1 MRELDALREI
11 IEDAERVVF
20 FGGAGMSTESGI
32 PDFRGTGG
40 LYTQGGED
48 DISPETIISGEYLM
62 RYPDAFYGYYK
73 RKMLYPD
80 ARPNEGHYAL
90 AELER
95 RGKLSCV
102 ITQNIDGLHQAAG
115 SRRVLELHGSVNHNY
130 CLHCG
135 RTYPL
140 STILEAARAP
150 YCPVCGG
157 LIRPD
162 VVLFGE
168 GLNTEL
174 FTEAEEASYEADV
187 LIVGGTS
194 LTVHP
199 ACTLVDC
206 FEGEHLVIINR
217 TPTPYDALASHVL
230 RTPLGE
236 TLASLCDL

>member
-1 MRELDALREI
+1 MGELEQIRAILA
-11 IEDAERVVF
+11 DAENVVF

-40 LYTQGGED
+40 IYTQDEE
-48 DISPETIISGEYLM
+48 DISPEDMVSHDFLLHHPE
-62 RYPDAFYGYYK
+62 AFYRFY
-73 RKMLYPD
+73 RSKMLFPD

-90 AELER
+90 AFLEA

-115 SRRVLELHGSVNHNY
+115 SERVLELHGSVNHNY

-135 RTYPL
+135 RKYPL
-140 STILEAARAP
+140 SAITESDSVPRCTA
-150 YCPVCGG
+150 CGG

-168 GLNTEL
+168 GLNTEI
-174 FTEAEEASYEADV
+174 FTEAEEAIYAADV

-199 ACTLVDC
+199 ACSLLDA
-206 FEGEHLVIINR
+206 FEGEHLIIINR
-217 TPTPYDALASHVL
+217 TPTPYDALASYVL

-236 TLASLCDL
+236 TLAALVEE